1 MICVGTVCRCEGIRD
16 LFALLQFKRDLVL
29 PFVIPMKENNQ
40 RLKLSGDVIHTVLW
54 FGFLLNLLNS
64 TAFNTDW
71 KHAYRDVSIGKLHI
85 KEIEI
90 NFKYKHV
97 T

>member
-40 RLKLSGDVIHTVLW
+40 TETFWRCDTHGFVVWFLVKL
-54 FGFLLNLLNS
+54 
-64 TAFNTDW
+64 
-71 KHAYRDVSIGKLHI
+71 
-85 KEIEI
+85 IE
-90 NFKYKHV
+90 FHCF
-97 T
+97 